1 MFLCEVG
8 MNNTLAG
15 LLHPQADEKMF
26 NFSKCSTRS
35 LSLFH
40 PPSPL
45 ICERCRRVC
54 AFSVALIC
62 FFFCFVLVVFTVG
75 LGANVRHHKQKAAKP
90 TSGPFPRKRSVT
102 SQPVVS
108 LFHRRAK
115 ERQNGA
121 RQPGPHTDE
130 RPLRQPGGLSH
141 RRHLTDAA
149 CCHSS
154 A

>member
-40 PPSPL
+40 LPSPL
-45 ICERCRRVC
+45 ICERCRGVC

-62 FFFCFVLVVFTVG
+62 FFLFCFGCVYSRARRERSASQTKG
-75 LGANVRHHKQKAAKP
+75 GKTDLGAVSPQEVCHF
-90 TSGPFPRKRSVT
+90 TT
-102 SQPVVS
+102 CCVS
-108 LFHRRAK
+108 LPSAK

-130 RPLRQPGGLSH
+130 RPLHQPGGLSH
-141 RRHLTDAA
+141 RRHVTDAA
-149 CCHSS
+149 RRHSS